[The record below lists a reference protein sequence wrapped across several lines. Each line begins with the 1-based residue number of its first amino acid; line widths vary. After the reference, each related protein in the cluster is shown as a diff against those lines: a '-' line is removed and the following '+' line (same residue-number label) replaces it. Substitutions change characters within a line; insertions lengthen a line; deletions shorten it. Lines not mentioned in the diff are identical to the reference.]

1 MPIYK
6 IYKYINDWRTIIIII
21 IVIIIKKE
29 LEKYKKEIP
38 GNIKIHQPSTTEDH
52 TTWNI
57 SHPKKGT
64 LHQIDFYLILT
75 LGPRNGLGYYVV
87 LWYYIR
93 EDSNNDNNYTFDVLL
108 KRSSTLLHRYYKKS
122 LSELYFSWLWN
133 FCQPVSPEQP

>member
-6 IYKYINDWRTIIIII
+6 IYKYINNWRTIIII
-21 IVIIIKKE
+21 IIIKKE

-38 GNIKIHQPSTTEDH
+38 GNIKIHQPQKITLHGT
-52 TTWNI
+52 
-57 SHPKKGT
+57 SHILRKVAKGT

-108 KRSSTLLHRYYKKS
+108 KRYSTLLHRYS
-122 LSELYFSWLWN
+122 RGGSRGRVQGVRTPPPPRWLAV
-133 FCQPVSPEQP
+133 F